1 MTVLVLN
8 ATYEPLAVI
17 SWKRAITL
25 VLAERAEVVEH
36 HAEDV
41 IRSAGGREFPMP
53 QVVRLITMVS
63 FSGMRNNG
71 VPRFSKA
78 GLHVRDERSCQVAGC
93 HEKGAT
99 LDHLVP
105 RSRGGE
111 TSWENCVLMC
121 QAHNSRKG
129 DRTIEQ
135 LGWRLKKV
143 PRVPAGSIV
152 LHPVRRPEWNVWLG
166 T

>member
-8 ATYEPLAVI
+8 ATYEPLAVV

-63 FSGMRNNG
+63 FTGMRNSS
-71 VPRFSKA
+71 PRFSKS
-78 GLHVRDERSCQVAGC
+78 GLHVRDDRSCQVAGC

-99 LDHLVP
+99 LDHLSLIHISEP
-105 RSRGGE
+105 
-111 TSWENCVLMC
+111 T
-121 QAHNSRKG
+121 
-129 DRTIEQ
+129 
-135 LGWRLKKV
+135 
-143 PRVPAGSIV
+143 
-152 LHPVRRPEWNVWLG
+152 RPY
-166 T
+166 